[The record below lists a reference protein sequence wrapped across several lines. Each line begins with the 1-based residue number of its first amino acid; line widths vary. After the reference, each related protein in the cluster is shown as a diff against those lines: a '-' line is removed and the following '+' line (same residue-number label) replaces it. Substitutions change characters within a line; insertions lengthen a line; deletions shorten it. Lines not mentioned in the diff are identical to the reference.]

1 MTHST
6 KRALWGL
13 GRIIIAVIILI
24 VFLSPFVFMLGA
36 SFRLDRH
43 IFANISP
50 ISLRTFVP
58 RLSELTLDNF
68 VGIFHF
74 MTFGRALAHSLLV
87 GICMTSSVLIL
98 NSLAAFAFSRIAF
111 PFKKVLFFAL
121 LSTMLL
127 PVEVGMIP
135 MYNVVRNLGFH
146 NTFAA
151 LVIPWIG
158 EPFAMFMLKQFFDGI
173 PRTLDEAA
181 IIDGCSWFGVFRHV
195 VIPNSKS
202 ILVTLAL
209 MQFLMSWDGF
219 FWPLIA
225 VESEA
230 LTVVQVAVSS
240 MLDPDYIRWG
250 WTFAAASVATVP
262 ILALFLAFQRYY
274 VEGISSTG
282 IKE

>member
-1 MTHST
+1 
-6 KRALWGL
+6 
-13 GRIIIAVIILI
+13 
-24 VFLSPFVFMLGA
+24 
-36 SFRLDRH
+36 
-43 IFANISP
+43 
-50 ISLRTFVP
+50 
-58 RLSELTLDNF
+58 
-68 VGIFHF
+68 
-74 MTFGRALAHSLLV
+74 
-87 GICMTSSVLIL
+87 
-98 NSLAAFAFSRIAF
+98 
-111 PFKKVLFFAL
+111 
-121 LSTMLL
+121 
-127 PVEVGMIP
+127 MIP

-262 ILALFLAFQRYY
+262 ILALFWLSEVLRRRYQPESKSSSAMEQKRNKDTREKIMSKTRPIILDCDPGHDDVLLYCWQQIAEIDLLGLQWRTRTIDKTTKTLLAFC
-274 VEGISSTG
+274 T
-282 IKE
+282 